1 MVMLRVCHLI
11 SGDLWAGAEVMV
23 FNLLKVLISYSG
35 LELMVIILNEG
46 RLAEEIRKLGIRVY
60 VVNER
65 AASFFQIFKAIHKIM
80 RNRLVDII
88 HSHRVKENILSF
100 LISRSIRGEIR
111 LIGTQHGVPEDTGL
125 KHRLN
130 FFLLSHYFH
139 RVVTVSKDIKETLE
153 NNYGFRKGNIS
164 VIQNG
169 IEVQKM
175 QRMKDN
181 GGTFVIGSAGRLSP
195 VKDYPFMIEISKE
208 VQKMTNH
215 IRFQLAGSGPE
226 WPKLHGMIDRYSLS
240 DVFELKG
247 HVDNIADFYRE
258 LDLYINTSFHEGIP
272 MSILEAMVQGIPIVA
287 PRVGGLAEI
296 IDDGVQGYL
305 LDSRDRKIFAE
316 RCFELYENKSLRK
329 NMGRAARKKIIQA
342 FSVENMASQYCDMYY
357 AEIH

>member
-1 MVMLRVCHLI
+1 
-11 SGDLWAGAEVMV
+11 
-23 FNLLKVLISYSG
+23 
-35 LELMVIILNEG
+35 
-46 RLAEEIRKLGIRVY
+46 
-60 VVNER
+60 
-65 AASFFQIFKAIHKIM
+65 
-80 RNRLVDII
+80 
-88 HSHRVKENILSF
+88 
-100 LISRSIRGEIR
+100 
-111 LIGTQHGVPEDTGL
+111 
-125 KHRLN
+125 
-130 FFLLSHYFH
+130 
-139 RVVTVSKDIKETLE
+139 VTVSKDIKETLE

-164 VIQNG
+164 VIHNG

-175 QRMKDN
+175 QRMKNN

-208 VQKMTNH
+208 VRKITNQ

-258 LDLYINTSFHEGIP
+258 LELYINTSVHEGIP

-305 LDSRDRKIFAE
+305 LDSRDPKIFAE

-329 NMGRAARKKIIQA
+329 NMGRAAREKIIQA
-342 FSVENMASQYCDMYY
+342 FSVENMAKQYCAMYY
-357 AEIH
+357 TKIH